1 MPSIRKREAN
11 RNNAKRSTGPRSV
24 QGKLIAKRN
33 ALRHGLAAQ
42 PAISLQSERMAR
54 AICGMGASR
63 LQYEDA
69 LNIAESH
76 FLVQAVRIA
85 RIAAIKRVT
94 TVTRTL
100 KQHVADSFELPP
112 ERAAQTTSEEQSSPE
127 IEDDLNAFEQALAE
141 MNRYDRY
148 ERRALSR
155 RKQAIRRFVATF
167 ILGVRPLIGSDE
179 LIVRAACAPCEFT
192 NPSSTG
198 TTPNDSHAGRRN
210 IYHREHQS
218 DSYNLGERFGR
229 TNPKRRI
236 G

>member
-148 ERRALSR
+148 ERRALSDASKQSGDLSQHPFLAYAHSSAAMNSLGLLLSMGAGFSAKLSSQGNGCGLWTWCSR
-155 RKQAIRRFVATF
+155 RP
-167 ILGVRPLIGSDE
+167 G
-179 LIVRAACAPCEFT
+179 
-192 NPSSTG
+192 PSRSG
-198 TTPNDSHAGRRN
+198 
-210 IYHREHQS
+210 
-218 DSYNLGERFGR
+218 
-229 TNPKRRI
+229 
-236 G
+236 